1 LIKEGYLKENELV
14 DISWACKAIKSL
26 KERCRTLK
34 ELAHAMRYYLLD
46 YVDID
51 LKAKAKYIN
60 SDSIPILK
68 EVTEKLASLDEFT
81 QPNIEKIF
89 MDMVNKK
96 NLKLGQVAQPVR
108 VVITGSTVSPGI
120 YEVLEILGKEKAI
133 KRLRRV
139 IDVS

>member
-1 LIKEGYLKENELV
+1 V

-60 SDSIPILK
+60 SDSILILK

-81 QPNIEKIF
+81 QPNIERF
-89 MDMVNKK
+89 SW
-96 NLKLGQVAQPVR
+96 
-108 VVITGSTVSPGI
+108 TW
-120 YEVLEILGKEKAI
+120 
-133 KRLRRV
+133 
-139 IDVS
+139 